1 MNVVLIKILSHTHI
15 FLYNFFSVPHPRKKK
30 VNHQP
35 EKNPAEKFNT
45 FWEEVGQS
53 ANGCFDTECEDTVQ
67 LLCQL
72 KAENNKL
79 KVENAKLRAE
89 NHTLKITL
97 QKHTSHN
104 LSRKLKRK
112 DHSTNSWKEKY
123 RKIKKDS
130 TSRNILSLRKT
141 IKDLKTN
148 NKSLKRKTTAAK
160 RKKVQLKSS
169 TLLQK

>member
-1 MNVVLIKILSHTHI
+1 M
-15 FLYNFFSVPHPRKKK
+15 
-30 VNHQP
+30 
-35 EKNPAEKFNT
+35 
-45 FWEEVGQS
+45 
-53 ANGCFDTECEDTVQ
+53 
-67 LLCQL
+67 
-72 KAENNKL
+72 
-79 KVENAKLRAE
+79 LRAE

-112 DHSTNSWKEKY
+112 DHSTNFWKEKY

-130 TSRNILSLRKT
+130 TSRNILSLRRT

-169 TLLQK
+169 TLLQKQTMNLIEQVKLKGKEISYLEDTISAMELERDDDEVPVRKDQRRGQPFAPAIREASYKLQSLGEMSMLLLLLLSRLSC